1 MTTYEQIEAL
11 VQRGVTHALTLWP
24 EWQWPIRDLPTTPKR
39 LECRSW
45 SAPPWVLRRPVAL
58 HWGRHIG
65 GRPGDVARL
74 QGCRAV
80 LAGARRAGWRRAR
93 ALGPFAAE
101 LERGDE
107 RVTFDAA
114 ALETSGI
121 GLIVEFREVLAPRA
135 SSREPWYV
143 PGTFAWRFEV
153 LERLPLI
160 GCGGSRGLWPLRS
173 LLGEDVGPTTS
184 SGAWGRRDPGAR
196 YL

>member
-1 MTTYEQIEAL
+1 
-11 VQRGVTHALTLWP
+11 
-24 EWQWPIRDLPTTPKR
+24 
-39 LECRSW
+39 
-45 SAPPWVLRRPVAL
+45 
-58 HWGRHIG
+58 
-65 GRPGDVARL
+65 
-74 QGCRAV
+74 V

-121 GLIVEFREVLAPRA
+121 G
-135 SSREPWYV
+135 SSREPWYL

-173 LLGEDVGPTTS
+173 LLGEDVGP
-184 SGAWGRRDPGAR
+184 DPG